1 MYACA
6 YISTCYTCFASTAM
20 IFDDRWG
27 KDGEEQIEH
36 GTEKLRWRERRK
48 DCARMVLG
56 TRVCMHVLAQ
66 ARDCTCMQTH
76 DSVMLSIHCTTG
88 LALACTHAYLCRGQR
103 RDGCC

>member
-36 GTEKLRWRERRK
+36 GTEKLRWRERRLRT
-48 DCARMVLG
+48 DGIGNTCVHACISAG
-56 TRVCMHVLAQ
+56 T
-66 ARDCTCMQTH
+66 
-76 DSVMLSIHCTTG
+76 
-88 LALACTHAYLCRGQR
+88 
-103 RDGCC
+103 